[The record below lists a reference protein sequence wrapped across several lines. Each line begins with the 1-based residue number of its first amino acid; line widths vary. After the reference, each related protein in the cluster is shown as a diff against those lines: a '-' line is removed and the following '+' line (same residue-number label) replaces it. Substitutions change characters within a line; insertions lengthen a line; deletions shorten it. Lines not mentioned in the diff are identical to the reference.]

1 MAENL
6 SGKPSGP
13 GILPA
18 CPTKKVIEVK
28 EAKHQYKGARFMRVS
43 SQLWIMLLATC
54 LLATCAGCAGEP
66 TGEGPSVP
74 PPIEDPVVP
83 PIDPPP
89 EPVVEV
95 PVEIPQVKL
104 TEALAAT
111 CLVRVG
117 DAMPEAELP
126 AIGGDTTPLA
136 DAYGEKL
143 TVLFFWNS
151 ASIYA
156 MTELEDLTEDVA
168 QPFAEKGVR
177 VIGVNEGDP
186 QDVAAG
192 QVEGVGAKFA
202 NFLDLDGAYFA
213 TVATETKKVPRT
225 FLLDAEGKILW
236 FDIEYSSTTRRDLLQ
251 GIQVALGE
259 L

>member
-1 MAENL
+1 
-6 SGKPSGP
+6 
-13 GILPA
+13 
-18 CPTKKVIEVK
+18 
-28 EAKHQYKGARFMRVS
+28 MRVC
-43 SQLWIMLLATC
+43 SQSWIMLLAAC
-54 LLATCAGCAGEP
+54 LAATCIGCPGKP
-66 TGEGPSVP
+66 TEEDPVEP
-74 PPIEDPVVP
+74 PPIEEPVVP
-83 PIDPPP
+83 EEETPIGVSP
-89 EPVVEV
+89 EPV
-95 PVEIPQVKL
+95 VEIPQVKL

-117 DAMPEAELP
+117 DAMPLAELP
-126 AIGGDTTPLA
+126 AIGGGVTPLA

-143 TVLFFWNS
+143 TVLFFWNG

-186 QDVAAG
+186 PEEAAG
-192 QVEGVGAKFA
+192 QAEGVGAKFA

-213 TVATETKKVPRT
+213 KVATETKKMPRT